1 MRDRFS
7 GAMMTVAIAAA
18 AASAGISLSVTETS
32 AQAPAASA
40 TAPAVALKTPWGEPD
55 LQGIWTDETDTPFQR
70 SPKYANQEFFTD
82 AQRAEF
88 DKVRSALRG
97 RDDRGERGSER
108 DVSGAYNAVWGGR
121 KRTGSRTSMIVDPP
135 DGRIPSLTPEATKIA
150 AADRE
155 FRLAL
160 MRATQTC
167 KLQLP
172 GCAGGK
178 YEPTP
183 AVSRRD
189 ELPPRYN
196 IARMNRHDRPEDGA
210 LADRCLTIGLP
221 EFGAG
226 NGGGSFRRIVQTPG
240 GIAIA
245 YDVGQGQGWQR
256 SIVMN
261 GSPHLPANIRQWFG
275 DSRGHWEGNTLV
287 IDVTNFSP
295 KNDYRGSRENLH
307 LVERWTRIG
316 PTTLEYV
323 VTIEDPSVWTHPWTV
338 KQEFT
343 KQSEQENRIYYEPR
357 CVEGNFGFPAMMK
370 AARQEDR
377 EFAEGRGPDPLT
389 KDNASGGADLD
400 PLQQ

>member
-1 MRDRFS
+1 MGDRFS
-7 GAMMTVAIAAA
+7 GSMITLAVAAA
-18 AASAGISLSVTETS
+18 VVSAGISASTTLTS
-32 AQAPAASA
+32 AQAPAASG
-40 TAPAVALKTPWGEPD
+40 TAPALKTPWGEPD
-55 LQGIWTDETDTPFQR
+55 LQGIWTVETDTPFQR
-70 SPKYANQEFFTD
+70 SPKYANQEFFSE

-88 DKVRSALRG
+88 DRIRSAQRG
-97 RDDRGERGSER
+97 RDNRGELGSER
-108 DVSGAYNAVWGGR
+108 DVSGAYNAVWGGM
-121 KRTGSRTSMIVDPP
+121 KRTGTRTSLIVDPP
-135 DGRIPSLTPEATKIA
+135 DGRIPPLTSEAQKIA
-150 AADRE
+150 AADRD

-160 MRATQTC
+160 MQSTQTC

-178 YEPTP
+178 YDPTP
-183 AVSRRD
+183 TSRRE
-189 ELPPRYN
+189 ELPLHYN
-196 IARMNRHDRPEDGA
+196 TARMNRHDAPEDGA

-240 GIAIA
+240 GIAIS

-256 SIVMN
+256 SIVTN
-261 GSPHLPANIRQWFG
+261 GSPHLPASIRQWFG

-295 KNDYRGSRENLH
+295 KTDYRGSRENLH
-307 LVERWTRIG
+307 LVERWTRTG
-316 PTTLEYV
+316 PTLLEYA
-323 VTIEDPSVWTHPWTV
+323 VTIEDPTVWTRPWTV

-343 KQSEQENRIYYEPR
+343 KQSDEENRIYYEPR
-357 CVEGNFGFPAMMK
+357 CIEGNFGFPSMMK
-370 AARQEDR
+370 AARQQDR

-389 KDNASGGADLD
+389 KDQASGGADSD

>member
-1 MRDRFS
+1 MGDRFS
-7 GAMMTVAIAAA
+7 GSMITLAVAAA
-18 AASAGISLSVTETS
+18 VVSAGISASTTLTS
-32 AQAPAASA
+32 AQAPAASG
-40 TAPAVALKTPWGEPD
+40 TAPALKTPWGEPD
-55 LQGIWTDETDTPFQR
+55 LQGIWTVETDTPFQR
-70 SPKYANQEFFTD
+70 SPKYANQEFFTE

-88 DKVRSALRG
+88 DRIRSAQRG
-97 RDDRGERGSER
+97 RDNRGELGSER
-108 DVSGAYNAVWGGR
+108 DVSGAYNAVWGGM
-121 KRTGSRTSMIVDPP
+121 KRTGTRTSLIVDPP
-135 DGRIPSLTPEATKIA
+135 DGRIPPLTSEAQKIG
-150 AADRE
+150 AADRD

-160 MRATQTC
+160 MQSTQTC

-178 YEPTP
+178 YDPTP
-183 AVSRRD
+183 TSRRE
-189 ELPPRYN
+189 ELPLHYN
-196 IARMNRHDRPEDGA
+196 TARMNRHDAPEDGA

-240 GIAIA
+240 GIAIS

-256 SIVMN
+256 SIVTN
-261 GSPHLPANIRQWFG
+261 GSPHLPASIRQWFG

-295 KNDYRGSRENLH
+295 KTDYRGSRENLH

-316 PTTLEYV
+316 PTTLEYA
-323 VTIEDPSVWTHPWTV
+323 VTIEDPTVWTRPWTV

-343 KQSEQENRIYYEPR
+343 KQSDQENRIYYEPR
-357 CVEGNFGFPAMMK
+357 CIEGNFGFPSMMK
-370 AARQEDR
+370 AARQQDR

-389 KDNASGGADLD
+389 KDQASGGADSD